1 MENYLKSTHLMAIKE
16 YGVGQKRKVL
26 DAIFNNILEK
36 VNIKKEQ
43 MLIDI
48 FNKNA
53 IEQSY
58 FSAVGHKFIYKGVM
72 YTNPDNKRYRLQK
85 ENIQVVSLDEN
96 ILDSMHSYLQTKNAI
111 EDDSNAVG
119 AYLTRV
125 LNNCNNMYDI
135 YVLLPE
141 ELHKY
146 ILPIL
151 DNTTAT
157 DIALNTTISPER
169 ATAFRKANANY
180 EEIVLSINIKLLL
193 LP

>member
-1 MENYLKSTHLMAIKE
+1 MAIRE

-26 DAIFNNILEK
+26 DAIFNNILDK
-36 VNIKKEQ
+36 VNLKKEQ

-58 FSAVGHKFIYKGVM
+58 FSAVGHKFIYKGVL
-72 YTNPDNKRYRLQK
+72 YTNPDNKKYSLKK

-146 ILPIL
+146 IMPML
-151 DNTTAT
+151 DDTSAT
-157 DIALNTTISPER
+157 DIAINTTISPER
-169 ATAFRKANANY
+169 AMAFREANANY
-180 EEIVLSINIKLLL
+180 EEVVLSINVKLLL